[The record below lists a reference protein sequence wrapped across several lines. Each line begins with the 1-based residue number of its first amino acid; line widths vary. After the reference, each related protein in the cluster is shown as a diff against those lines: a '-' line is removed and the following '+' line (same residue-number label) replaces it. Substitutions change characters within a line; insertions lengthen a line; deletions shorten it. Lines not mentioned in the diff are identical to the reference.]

1 MIVDLGLLE
10 RAMMEARD
18 ALDHRF
24 LDEMNDLGPA
34 TMENLSAWIWRKVE
48 PVCSGLFR
56 VTVYR
61 DSSGEACSYFGPE
74 EIAMQPEGALVL
86 FSGGQDSTTCLAW
99 ALERFQRVETVG
111 FHYGQRHAVELD
123 CRPTILE
130 RFRTLRSE
138 WAERLG
144 SDHMLPLDVLGS
156 ISETALTR
164 DLAIAELD

>member
-1 MIVDLGLLE
+1 LLPGTREHEAIRCSRKGHGHEAERARLREQRPQRRIAGEVFVFLQPRVRDEHVDPLAAKEPGERFPRLLAAFGGGDKAEVAVRGVPDRETGMIVDLGLLE

-34 TMENLSAWIWRKVE
+34 TMENLSAWIWRKLE

-74 EIAMQPEGALVL
+74 EIA
-86 FSGGQDSTTCLAW
+86 
-99 ALERFQRVETVG
+99 
-111 FHYGQRHAVELD
+111 HA
-123 CRPTILE
+123 
-130 RFRTLRSE
+130 
-138 WAERLG
+138 A
-144 SDHMLPLDVLGS
+144 
-156 ISETALTR
+156 
-164 DLAIAELD
+164 